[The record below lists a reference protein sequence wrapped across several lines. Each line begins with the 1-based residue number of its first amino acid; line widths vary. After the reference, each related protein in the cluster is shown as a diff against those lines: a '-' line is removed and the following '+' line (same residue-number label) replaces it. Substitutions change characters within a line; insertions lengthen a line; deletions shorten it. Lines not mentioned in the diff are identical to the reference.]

1 MDRLRASRIAAFAA
15 LLPVLALT
23 GCQSGSTEPTESGD
37 ATQSSSTPIPKPDP
51 DEYEPITVHL
61 TAPAWSAPP
70 GTEGELLGCDDL
82 LVSVETVPSGAED
95 PADMALDFL
104 LEDATGEHGEP
115 ALSNALAAAGEDLT
129 YTGHH
134 REGEVEVFEFS
145 GALAPA
151 DTCAAQRVQAQLQ
164 RTAEAA
170 VDGEVEL
177 RVDGEPLDAVLG
189 MGPLGEPGE
198 TYRAPEP
205 EEAGSD
211 APGAPSQTPAPGQT
225 TAPGQPPAQ
234 TPVPGQPAQTPAPG
248 QPAQTPVPGQPPAQ
262 TPAPGT
268 GQTGQGAG
276 IGG

>member
-23 GCQSGSTEPTESGD
+23 GCQSGSTESTESGD

-189 MGPLGEPGE
+189 LGPLGEPGE

-234 TPVPGQPAQTPAPG
+234 TPVPGQPAQTP
-248 QPAQTPVPGQPPAQ
+248 VPGQPPAQ